1 VCGAKTPPT
10 ATEAFNLRIRCKQMA
25 DEKADAVAW
34 HEMTVAKGAAIG
46 MSAADVAR
54 INDTRRRVGAG
65 GESRGHATGLPKR
78 FPNFRGLMDHLPMP
92 AHRTAPKPPK

>member
-34 HEMTVAKGAAIG
+34 HEMTVARALLSGCLPLTLPVSTTRAAEWAREEK
-46 MSAADVAR
+46 AAA
-54 INDTRRRVGAG
+54 TRRAYR
-65 GESRGHATGLPKR
+65 SD
-78 FPNFRGLMDHLPMP
+78 FRIFE
-92 AHRTAPKPPK
+92 A